1 MTRMTSIFD
10 AVVKMVADLN
20 LYASP
25 IVGAMP
31 ADNGI
36 AMQISTGANDTTF
49 LEKDIVV
56 GFSVVLNGKHSSQKT
71 VLDDLNKAHEALTM
85 TKEYPTDDDWQICD
99 IRSDSLP
106 NYIGRE
112 DNQYLYGSALR
123 VRAYITKG
131 QITNGTSGS
140 V

>member
-1 MTRMTSIFD
+1 MTSMTSVFD
-10 AVVKMVADLN
+10 AVVKMVADLK

-56 GFSVVLNGKHSSQKT
+56 GFSVVLNGKHSSQQT

-85 TKEYPTDDDWQICD
+85 TKDYPSDTDWQICD

-123 VRAYITKG
+123 VRAYIMKG
-131 QITNGTSGS
+131 QTTNGTSDS

>member
-1 MTRMTSIFD
+1 MTSMTSVFD

-31 ADNGI
+31 TENGI

-56 GFSVVLNGKHSSQKT
+56 GFSVVLNGKHSSQQK

-85 TKEYPTDDDWQICD
+85 TKDYPSGDHWQVCD

-123 VRAYITKG
+123 VRAYLRKG
-131 QITNGTSGS
+131 
-140 V
+140 